1 MLVMTEVK
9 GTMDPLEAGMLEPSG
24 MKAEK
29 ATRTFRSAVKETFI
43 VCLF

>member
-9 GTMDPLEAGMLEPSG
+9 RTMAPLEAGMFEVIE
-24 MKAEK
+24 AEK
-29 ATRTFRSAVKETFI
+29 ATCTFRSAVKETFI